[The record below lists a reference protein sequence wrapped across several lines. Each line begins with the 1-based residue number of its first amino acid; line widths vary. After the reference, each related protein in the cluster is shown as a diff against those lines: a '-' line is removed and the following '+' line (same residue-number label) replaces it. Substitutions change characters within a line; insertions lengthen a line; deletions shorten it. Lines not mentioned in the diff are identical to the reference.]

1 MRGRQVVV
9 DVFPE
14 GIAEFR
20 QQKSVRSLVWEEVQR
35 GSPGGSMDLPY
46 ITSKG
51 LSPRGFLGKAHIL
64 RTIGKSLV
72 QSRYTSRVS
81 LVMVSLIILFILST
95 FFEDWGWYGM

>member
-1 MRGRQVVV
+1 MGVRGRQVVV

-14 GIAEFR
+14 GIVEFR

-51 LSPRGFLGKAHIL
+51 LSPRGFLGKACIL
-64 RTIGKSLV
+64 RTTGRSLV
-72 QSRYTSRVS
+72 QPRCPSRVGLVRVS
-81 LVMVSLIILFILST
+81 LF
-95 FFEDWGWYGM
+95 